1 MKKNLFYIMQLILE
15 IFKKKSRSG
24 EKEQDIEMKKLNVFN
39 PYISY
44 IAIMLLSIC
53 FLGALFPK
61 LAVGDWFYSMC
72 EKVIDYLISYQGGG
86 I

>member
-1 MKKNLFYIMQLILE
+1 MKKNPFYLMQLILE

-44 IAIMLLSIC
+44 IALMLLSIC
-53 FLGALFPK
+53 FLDALFPK
-61 LAVGDWFYSMC
+61 LAISDWFYSMC
-72 EKVIDYLISYQGGG
+72 ERVIDYLISYQGGG

>member
-1 MKKNLFYIMQLILE
+1 MQLILE

>member
-1 MKKNLFYIMQLILE
+1 MKKNPFYLMQLILE

-24 EKEQDIEMKKLNVFN
+24 EKEQDLEMKKLNVFN

-44 IAIMLLSIC
+44 IALMLLSIC
-53 FLGALFPK
+53 FLDALFPK
-61 LAVGDWFYSMC
+61 LAISDWFYSMC
-72 EKVIDYLISYQGGG
+72 ERVIDYLISYQGGG

>member
-1 MKKNLFYIMQLILE
+1 MKRNPFYIMQLILE

-44 IAIMLLSIC
+44 IALMLLSIC
-53 FLGALFPK
+53 FLDALFPK
-61 LAVGDWFYSMC
+61 LAISDWFYSMC
-72 EKVIDYLISYQGGG
+72 ERVIDYLISYQGGG

>member
-1 MKKNLFYIMQLILE
+1 MKKNPIYFLQLILE

-24 EKEQDIEMKKLNVFN
+24 EKEQEIEMKKLNVFN

-44 IAIMLLSIC
+44 IALVLLFIC
-53 FLGALFPK
+53 FLDALFPS
-61 LAVGDWFYSMC
+61 LSIGDWFYEMF
-72 EKVIDYLISYQGGG
+72 ERVINYLISYQGGN

>member
-1 MKKNLFYIMQLILE
+1 MGKNPFYLFQLILE

-44 IAIMLLSIC
+44 IALMLLAIC

-61 LAVGDWFYSMC
+61 LAIGDWFYEMF
-72 EKVIDYLISYQGGG
+72 ERVINYLISYQGGN

>member
-1 MKKNLFYIMQLILE
+1 MKSPIYIIQAILE
-15 IFKKKSRSG
+15 IIKKRSKNG
-24 EKEQDIEMKKLNVFN
+24 EKEQEIEMKKLNVFN

-44 IAIMLLSIC
+44 IALMLLAIC

-61 LAVGDWFYSMC
+61 LAIGDWFYEMF
-72 EKVIDYLISYQGGG
+72 ERVINYLISYQGGS

>member
-1 MKKNLFYIMQLILE
+1 MGKNPFYLFQLILE

-44 IAIMLLSIC
+44 IALMLLTIC

-61 LAVGDWFYSMC
+61 LAIGDWFYEMF
-72 EKVIDYLISYQGGG
+72 ERVINYLISYQGGN

>member
-1 MKKNLFYIMQLILE
+1 MKKNPFYIMQLILE

>member
-1 MKKNLFYIMQLILE
+1 MKKNPFYIMQLILE
-15 IFKKKSRSG
+15 IFKKKAKSG
-24 EKEQDIEMKKLNVFN
+24 EKEQDIEMKKLNAFN

-44 IAIMLLSIC
+44 IAIMLLCIC

-61 LAVGDWFYSMC
+61 LSIGDWFYSMC
-72 EKVIDYLISYQGGG
+72 ERVIDYLISYQGGG

>member
-1 MKKNLFYIMQLILE
+1 MKKNPFYIMQLILE

-44 IAIMLLSIC
+44 IALMLLSIC
-53 FLGALFPK
+53 FLDALFPK
-61 LAVGDWFYSMC
+61 LAISDWFYSMC
-72 EKVIDYLISYQGGG
+72 ERVIDYLISYQGGG